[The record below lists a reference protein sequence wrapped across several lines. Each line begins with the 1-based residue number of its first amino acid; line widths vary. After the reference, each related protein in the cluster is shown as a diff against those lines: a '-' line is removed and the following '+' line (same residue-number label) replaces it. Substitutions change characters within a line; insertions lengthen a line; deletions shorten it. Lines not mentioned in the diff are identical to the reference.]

1 MGETV
6 VVGQRSLQN
15 LAGTDSW
22 KSRRALA
29 MIRHLGRLAFG
40 CVFIALAAPKLMQP
54 YDFLRAVYDYSLVG
68 PKTGL
73 CIALV
78 LPWLELVLA
87 ISLVTG
93 FLERGAGDGRRANVD
108 FHVVRASAALQGVPI
123 ACGCFSLDHGDPVT
137 FRDVAVTACMLL
149 LAIVMFAW
157 SSRIE
162 IRATKSQ

>member
-1 MGETV
+1 
-6 VVGQRSLQN
+6 
-15 LAGTDSW
+15 
-22 KSRRALA
+22 

-40 CVFIALAAPKLMQP
+40 CVFIASAAPKLMQP

-93 FLERGAGDGRRANVD
+93 FLERGAWAT
-108 FHVVRASAALQGVPI
+108 VVVLMSIFTFARASAALQGVPI

-162 IRATKSQ
+162 LRATKSQ